1 MTQLVQSNRRGALYA
16 LAAFGLF
23 STHDVVVKYL
33 GGVYSPIQILFFS
46 VLFGFPL
53 ITIALLQDRTDG
65 NLIPRHPWWTALRTG
80 AAVVVGSS
88 AFYAF
93 SVLPLAETYAILFTT
108 PLFITVLSVPILG
121 EVVRLRR
128 WAAVVVGLIGVM
140 VVLQPGTATLGLG
153 HLAALMAA
161 LGSAVAAIVMRK
173 IGSDERS
180 VVMMLYPMVA
190 NFVVMGSLLP
200 LVYKPMPLVDLG
212 AIALIA
218 LLGSAAA
225 FLVIQAYKRAEAV
238 IVAPMQ
244 YSQIL
249 WATAFGFL
257 LFEEKPEQSVVVGAA
272 IIVAS
277 GVYILLREGR
287 SGASI
292 MRPVLRAFHLR
303 QDTGTLPRIG
313 LWLGRKQDDKDA
325 G

>member
-1 MTQLVQSNRRGALYA
+1 MTPPVQSNRRGAVFA

-23 STHDVVVKYL
+23 STHDVIVKYL
-33 GGVYSPIQILFFS
+33 GGTYSPIQILFFS

-53 ITIALLQDRTDG
+53 VTIALLQDRTDS

-80 AAVVVGSS
+80 AAVVVGIS

-93 SVLPLAETYAILFTT
+93 SVLPLAQTYAILFMT
-108 PLFITVLSVPILG
+108 PLLITILSVPLLG

-128 WAAVVVGLIGVM
+128 WAAVVIGLVGVF
-140 VVLQPGTATLGLG
+140 VVLDPAASDLGLG
-153 HLAALMAA
+153 HLAALLAA
-161 LGSAVAAIVMRK
+161 TGSAIAAIVMRK
-173 IGSDERS
+173 IGGEERS

-200 LVYKPMPLVDLG
+200 FVYVPMPAQHLG
-212 AIALIA
+212 AVALIA
-218 LLGSAAA
+218 LLGSLAA
-225 FLVIQAYKRAEAV
+225 FLVIQSYKRAEAV
-238 IVAPMQ
+238 VVAPMQ

-249 WATAFGFL
+249 WATGFGFV
-257 LFEEKPEQSVVVGAA
+257 LFGERPEQNVVIGAA

-287 SGASI
+287 GGASLT
-292 MRPVLRAFHLR
+292 RPVLRAFHLR

-313 LWLGRKQDDKDA
+313 LWLGRKNDEDN
-325 G
+325 GH